1 MRIFNLL
8 IGDSSIENLLDTT
21 NLDDKFDFG
30 LNTDKYG
37 NRFIENTFLR
47 QKIRIDKNI
56 EYSDNMDTIV
66 PMSKDYVY
74 DSLNNKS
81 IKYSYVTYDSF
92 LPGEALKLVLNNK
105 NMNPMILKNRDPDGK
120 TYDMLYLTIENNYQL
135 LDYTTDFKI
144 FQTFHKKNEFYGCA
158 IYFDP
163 DRIKSDDNNIPI
175 ISLTIKDKRTDDI
188 MHINVCNIIDA
199 MDEYD
204 VVNRLGLIITDG
216 SSESELND
224 NPYQRKGLG
233 NRFKLRLNP
242 YILATVGCVVDKN
255 NIAEKEF
262 NDILKKSKIKNQTI
276 VYLESDKMNDEH
288 YRETIINLMK
298 ASFTDN
304 KIRAITLFGVT
315 LDSEIFKTLKMIYA
329 FKYFPDKKMI
339 RCIRSN

>member
-8 IGDSSIENLLDTT
+8 IGDSNIENLLDTT

-56 EYSDNMDTIV
+56 QYSDNIDTIT
-66 PMSKDYVY
+66 PMSKDCVY
-74 DSLNNKS
+74 DSSNNGS

-105 NMNPMILKNRDPDGK
+105 NMNPMFLKNRDPDGK
-120 TYDMLYLTIENNYQL
+120 TYDMLYLTIENNFQL

-163 DRIKSDDNNIPI
+163 TKTTESDNYVPI
-175 ISLTIKDKRTDDI
+175 VSLTIKDKRTDAI
-188 MHINVCNIIDA
+188 IHINICNTN
-199 MDEYD
+199 DEYD
-204 VVNRLGLIITDG
+204 ATNRSGLIITHN
-216 SSESELND
+216 SSDSDVNEET
-224 NPYQRKGLG
+224 YQRRGLG

-242 YILATVGCVVDKN
+242 YVLATIGCVVDKS
-255 NIAEKEF
+255 NISEEEF
-262 NDILKKSKIKNQTI
+262 NNILKKSKIKNQTVI
-276 VYLESDKMNDEH
+276 YLESDKMNDEH
-288 YRETIINLMK
+288 YRETIVNLMK
-298 ASFTDN
+298 ASFTEN